1 MHSKLFYIKNVVKSI
16 VYPFEA
22 TFCHK
27 EVTQVATK
35 SFRRLTMK
43 HLKIDYTMNN
53 GHQMTIERTVP
64 FTSRDMNSLEI
75 NMLSANAVHTF
86 LPFDWNEIDNEIVFV
101 YQIQHFK
108 LLTHFYQPNSI
119 KMIDY
124 YSLLLSLLD
133 ALVTCYDYMLRPQ
146 CCLLEEELIY
156 FDPTNNSIRLVYL
169 PVQEQYHKENHQ
181 LLLLA
186 VRWSQLVDSL
196 HHEGYQQILQ
206 LIGSQHFPIIPLR
219 QLLLD
224 LIHQLSSNPQEEQQ
238 RPYTEKVKPAS
249 VLYYVQNESEPSSEQ
264 AAIGFVRSELD
275 EDQDYV
281 DWEDEA
287 ERKPLGWKHYVM
299 ILLIVAI
306 VGLSWKKLYFEE
318 TTTTNLLFSAGITLI
333 MLTGIVIILKQ
344 HWKVLNYKKSSNQQD
359 HIAFDTNAN
368 PKPSIQSSQSSSVE
382 QQVKSNLD
390 INPSN
395 NIGQARVA
403 PPQATVKLDLQQST
417 TFIGSKGNNGNPS
430 LLRKLYDDEQ
440 RIIVN
445 DNRFLI
451 GRAEEG
457 VHYQDAAAGVSRVH
471 LEVEVDNGTIHIK
484 DVGSRNGS
492 YLNGQLMIAYK
503 AYPLY
508 EGDII
513 QLVNH
518 EGPKYQL
525 AV

>member
-1 MHSKLFYIKNVVKSI
+1 
-16 VYPFEA
+16 
-22 TFCHK
+22 
-27 EVTQVATK
+27 
-35 SFRRLTMK
+35 
-43 HLKIDYTMNN
+43 MNN
-53 GHQMTIERTVP
+53 GHQMTIERTIP
-64 FTSRDMNSLEI
+64 FTSRDMNSLEM
-75 NMLSANAVHTF
+75 NMLSANTVHTF

-101 YQIQHFK
+101 YRIQHFK
-108 LLTHFYQPNSI
+108 LLTHFYQPRSI

-146 CCLLEEELIY
+146 CCLLDEKLIY
-156 FDPTNNSIRLVYL
+156 YDPTNNSIRLVYL
-169 PVQEQYHKENHQ
+169 PVQEQDHKEDHQ

-186 VRWSQLVDSL
+186 VRWSQLVDDL
-196 HHEGYQQILQ
+196 QFEGYQKILQ

-224 LIHQLSSNPQEEQQ
+224 LIHQLSSHSQEDLKT
-238 RPYTEKVKPAS
+238 PYVDKIKPAS
-249 VLYYVQNESEPSSEQ
+249 VLYYDQNESEPSSEQ
-264 AAIGFVRSELD
+264 AAIGFVRS
-275 EDQDYV
+275 DQDEEYD
-281 DWEDEA
+281 DWEDESD
-287 ERKPLGWKHYVM
+287 RKPLGWKHYVM
-299 ILLIVAI
+299 ILLIVVI
-306 VGLSWKKLYFEE
+306 VGLSWKKLYYEDA
-318 TTTTNLLFSAGITLI
+318 TTTNFLFSCGITLI
-333 MLTGIVIILKQ
+333 MLTGIVIVIKQ
-344 HWKVLNYKKSSNQQD
+344 HWKVLSIKKRDIEQVNV
-359 HIAFDTNAN
+359 ALATNPN
-368 PKPSIQSSQSSSVE
+368 VSIQPSRPSQLSSVE
-382 QQVKSNLD
+382 QPVKSNLE
-390 INPSN
+390 IKSVP

-403 PPQATVKLDLQQST
+403 TPQATVKFDQEHST
-417 TFIGSKGNNGNPS
+417 TALSSNRSNGTPS
-430 LLRKLYDDEQ
+430 LLRKLFNDEQ

-457 VHYQDAAAGVSRVH
+457 VHYQDVASGVSRVH

-513 QLVNH
+513 QLVNN

>member
-1 MHSKLFYIKNVVKSI
+1 
-16 VYPFEA
+16 
-22 TFCHK
+22 
-27 EVTQVATK
+27 
-35 SFRRLTMK
+35 MK

-53 GHQMTIERTVP
+53 GHQMTIERTDP
-64 FTSRDMNSLEI
+64 FTSRDMNALEM
-75 NMLSANAVHTF
+75 NMLSANIVHTF

-101 YQIQHFK
+101 YRIQHFK
-108 LLTHFYQPNSI
+108 LLTHFYQPGSI

-146 CCLLEEELIY
+146 CCLLDEKLIY

-169 PVQEQYHKENHQ
+169 PVQEQYHKEDHQ

-196 HHEGYQQILQ
+196 HYEGYQKILQ

-224 LIHQLSSNPQEEQQ
+224 LIHQLSSNSQEGLQT
-238 RPYTEKVKPAS
+238 PYIEKVKPGS
-249 VLYYVQNESEPSSEQ
+249 VLYYVQNESEQSSEQ
-264 AAIGFVRSELD
+264 SSIGFVRSEND
-275 EDQDYV
+275 EGYD

-287 ERKPLGWKHYVM
+287 ESKPLGWKHYAV
-299 ILLIVAI
+299 ILLIITI
-306 VGLSWKKLYFEE
+306 VGLSWKNLYFEDA
-318 TTTTNLLFSAGITLI
+318 TTTNFLFSCGITLI
-333 MLTGIVIILKQ
+333 MLTGIVIVLKQ
-344 HWKVLNYKKSSNQQD
+344 HWKVLSYKKRDYQQENLSLATNPNQS
-359 HIAFDTNAN
+359 IY
-368 PKPSIQSSQSSSVE
+368 PSQPSLIE
-382 QQVKSNLD
+382 QPVKSNLEVK
-390 INPSN
+390 PLHN
-395 NIGQARVA
+395 NEQVRVA
-403 PPQATVKLDLQQST
+403 PPQATVKLDQEHST
-417 TFIGSKGNNGNPS
+417 TALASNRSNGTPS
-430 LLRKLYDDEQ
+430 LLRKLFDDEQ

-457 VHYQDAAAGVSRVH
+457 VHYQDDASGVSRVH
-471 LEVEVDNGTIHIK
+471 LEVEVDNGSIHIK

-513 QLVNH
+513 QLVNN